1 MTLRGNAEIGLGGG
15 DDSADFPT
23 RVIGGVDYRLPK
35 GITVFAEQEFTWG
48 SDRNTQDTRAGIRAQ
63 PWVGANVHSRVDRQI
78 FENSERLF
86 ATSGLLQQ
94 FRISNYWLLDVGV
107 DRVNTL
113 EENGLVDDPDGL
125 VFAPRQPAASGVFNN
140 SSRTT
145 QLQLNEDFTAA
156 FVGVGYRREQW
167 DASARVEYH
176 AGDRSDK
183 TNLLLGISHQLRDGN
198 IFSLSGAVLDE
209 ETSEGIERRTA
220 DLRFGIAWRPVNS
233 RWTTLSRLDLRQED
247 LLDANFDTRTRK
259 IVHNMNINYKRDV
272 YRNLEGRDDPRNGF
286 EWTLNL
292 GNKYVRD
299 RIGDDHFGG
308 YTGLVGI
315 GARYDLSRKWT
326 VGSQGNLMYSA
337 GSDLTSFSAGLTASR
352 SLRRNMW
359 VRVGYNFTGFVDDD
373 FVAADYTRQG
383 PFLQFRL
390 KVDRNSVR
398 RFVERLP
405 GIRAR
410 SQAADSGFDM
420 SQFGAWE

>member
-1 MTLRGNAEIGLGGG
+1 M
-15 DDSADFPT
+15 
-23 RVIGGVDYRLPK
+23 
-35 GITVFAEQEFTWG
+35 
-48 SDRNTQDTRAGIRAQ
+48 
-63 PWVGANVHSRVDRQI
+63 
-78 FENSERLF
+78 F
-86 ATSGLLQQ
+86 ATSGVLQQ
-94 FRISNYWLLDVGV
+94 FRISDYWLLDVGV

-113 EENGLVDDPDGL
+113 EERGLDDDPDGL
-125 VFAPRQPAASGVFNN
+125 VFAPRQPAASGAFAN
-140 SSRTT
+140 SALTNR
-145 QLQLNEDFTAA
+145 LQLNEDFVAG
-156 FVGVGYRREQW
+156 FLGVGYRREQW

-176 AGDRSDK
+176 SGDLGDK

-209 ETSEGIERRTA
+209 ETSAGVERRTA
-220 DLRFGIAWRPVNS
+220 DLRFGIAWRPVHS
-233 RWTTLSRLDLRQED
+233 RWTTLSRLDLQQED

-272 YRNLEGRDDPRNGF
+272 YREGRDDPSNGF

-308 YTGLVGI
+308 YTGLI
-315 GARYDLSRKWT
+315 GLAARYDVNQKWT
-326 VGSQGNLMYSA
+326 LGSQGNLMHSA
-337 GSDLTSFSAGLTASR
+337 VSDATSFSAGLTVSR

-359 VRVGYNFTGFVDDD
+359 VRLGYNFTGFVDED

-410 SQAADSGFDM
+410 QQAVENGFDM
-420 SQFGAWE
+420 SQFGGWE